1 MHSCN
6 SGAGST
12 NLSQVLISHVPST
25 SWRRD
30 SPCGMVCVAKSS
42 SPPKQQPSSS
52 SSFAKECGAHFASA
66 GQVIPRPA
74 CQVAHAAKGS
84 GCAMYHVEDPTKE
97 HSESGLAVHRAYI
110 QEDVARACLDAMLI
124 FLLLFGLDRTCLQ
137 SELDCGD
144 GRFTLPAKFVLIL
157 HANAVEGRQSQVELF
172 EPLGVL
178 GRLLTLLNEQGKIV
192 HPILDDRHAMA
203 CANLPSKRCCS
214 RTPYPKLIG
223 NQDAFQPRT
232 CVKSVSSASFP
243 VNPPKT
249 L

>member
-1 MHSCN
+1 
-6 SGAGST
+6 
-12 NLSQVLISHVPST
+12 
-25 SWRRD
+25 
-30 SPCGMVCVAKSS
+30 
-42 SPPKQQPSSS
+42 
-52 SSFAKECGAHFASA
+52 
-66 GQVIPRPA
+66 
-74 CQVAHAAKGS
+74 
-84 GCAMYHVEDPTKE
+84 MYHVEDPTNE

-110 QEDVARACLDAMLI
+110 EEDVARACLDAMLI

-203 CANLPSKRCCS
+203 CANLCEVGI
-214 RTPYPKLIG
+214 IG
-223 NQDAFQPRT
+223 LLPRQSPQDAIAVRNRAHLRMQGSDLSLAIG
-232 CVKSVSSASFP
+232 SVRF
-243 VNPPKT
+243 
-249 L
+249 